1 MKIGFRQGFVKIS
14 PRPGFVNLGFVK
26 FRQPG
31 FRQVSSKL
39 SVNSHTT
46 ESHTGQALGKSEG
59 GIFDPNTVR
68 SGPSVRPS
76 ISEIKPQ
83 SQCDLRKISTAISR
97 FAKN

>member
-1 MKIGFRQGFVKIS
+1 MKTGFRQGFVKIS

-46 ESHTGQALGKSEG
+46 ESHTGQALGSRWG

-68 SGPSVRPS
+68 SGPTGRPPS
-76 ISEIKPQ
+76 SEIKPQ
-83 SQCDLRKISTAISR
+83 SQCNLVRPYVFPNRIST
-97 FAKN
+97 K